1 MTGAAASAEPLVL
14 LTDFASGADEL
25 QARIWRDGTVYSRY
39 QLQYTAANLL
49 PGFRV
54 ATSCMKAAIPNKQ
67 PEVWIDNETGHAHAH
82 GLARCGSAWVCPV
95 CAAKISLER
104 RKEIEQAMELAEEM
118 GWRVLFVTLT
128 ARHSRDDQLDDLLES
143 FKAAKRYMRSG
154 RKWQEVKDDYM
165 VKGSITATENTWG
178 FDNGWHV
185 HFHEIFFV
193 GAAVDLEEVE
203 SRFYQLW
210 HKSLDREGLDCSRDH
225 GVEVLYGADKVGKYI
240 TKWGLDNE
248 LTSIHKAAKKG
259 HFTPFQLLALYRE
272 GHEWAGG
279 LFQSHADA
287 TKGKT
292 SLRWSRGLRDDMG
305 LGRELTDEE
314 LAEAGAGDDSH
325 LMVRFT
331 RSEWN
336 QLLYSGRQGVIGELL
351 IIAERGRKALIIW
364 LAEYFDI
371 HPDEPP

>member
-1 MTGAAASAEPLVL
+1 
-14 LTDFASGADEL
+14 
-25 QARIWRDGTVYSRY
+25 
-39 QLQYTAANLL
+39 
-49 PGFRV
+49 
-54 ATSCMKAAIPNKQ
+54 
-67 PEVWIDNETGHAHAH
+67 
-82 GLARCGSAWVCPV
+82 
-95 CAAKISLER
+95 
-104 RKEIEQAMELAEEM
+104 
-118 GWRVLFVTLT
+118 LFVTLT
-128 ARHSRDDQLDDLLES
+128 ARHSRDDQLEDLLES

-154 RKWQEVKDDYM
+154 RKWQGVKDDYM